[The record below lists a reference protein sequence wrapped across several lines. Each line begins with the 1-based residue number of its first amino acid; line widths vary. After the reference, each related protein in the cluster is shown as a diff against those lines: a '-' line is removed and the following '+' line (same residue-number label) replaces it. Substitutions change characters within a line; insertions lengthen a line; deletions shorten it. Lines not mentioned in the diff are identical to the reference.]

1 MVISSRSYDLHA
13 NAYVVKPIDVGKFS
27 DAIKQIDGFMNLMR
41 HPSKHR
47 AAV

>member
-27 DAIKQIDGFMNLMR
+27 DAIKQIDGFFMNLMR
-41 HPSKHR
+41 R
-47 AAV
+47 RQ